1 MSHSTHFH
9 NKHREAAVNSTAM
22 SIPQVPLRVPQN
34 PTIPSVC
41 SLDALHTL
49 NLILNP
55 LHV

>member
-9 NKHREAAVNSTAM
+9 DKHREAAVNSTAM